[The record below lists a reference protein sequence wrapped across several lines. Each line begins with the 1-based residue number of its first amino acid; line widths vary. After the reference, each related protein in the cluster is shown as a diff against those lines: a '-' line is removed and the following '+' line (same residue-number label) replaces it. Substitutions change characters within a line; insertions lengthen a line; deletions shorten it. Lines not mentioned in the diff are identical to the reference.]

1 MSPDDVRILFCSP
14 EAVRFL
20 AQNLL
25 KIFSKKNGPGSGFL
39 KSRPQGKDKAEYA
52 YWSAEETFLEF
63 KSINEKIQNNFKQFN
78 SNL

>member
-1 MSPDDVRILFCSP
+1 VSPDDVRILFCSP

-25 KIFSKKNGPGSGFL
+25 KIFPKK
-39 KSRPQGKDKAEYA
+39 KAEYA
-52 YWSAEETFLEF
+52 YWYAEEAFLEF